1 MRDQVRLILIKMR
14 FPHFKIRLIKALSK
28 DRAFLL
34 KAYGVLLFLV
44 LCVIIDLILLS
55 MTDIGGVE

>member
-28 DRAFLL
+28 DR